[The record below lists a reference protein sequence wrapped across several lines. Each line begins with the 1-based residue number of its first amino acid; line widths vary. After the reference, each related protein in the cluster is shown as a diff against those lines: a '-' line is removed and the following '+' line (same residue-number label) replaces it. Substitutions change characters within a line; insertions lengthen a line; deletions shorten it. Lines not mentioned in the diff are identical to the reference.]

1 VGSVGLGGGEK
12 ADEMMTQTEAKM
24 RILAEWRA
32 RMGRQPR
39 TAREALTFFG
49 DIQQNHPELLS
60 FQSKNE
66 DKWQKVRAW
75 LSNAGLIKD

>member
-1 VGSVGLGGGEK
+1 MGSVGLGGGEK

-32 RMGRQPR
+32 RMGSQPR
-39 TAREALTFFG
+39 TAGEALIFFG

>member
-1 VGSVGLGGGEK
+1 MGSVGLGGGEK